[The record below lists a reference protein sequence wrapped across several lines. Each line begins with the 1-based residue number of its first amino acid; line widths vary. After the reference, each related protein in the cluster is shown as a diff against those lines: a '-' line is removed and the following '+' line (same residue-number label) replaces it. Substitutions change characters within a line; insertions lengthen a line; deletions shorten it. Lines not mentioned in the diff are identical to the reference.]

1 VPGSANIPQSRV
13 RNEGEPYGH
22 ERPARTAQEQE
33 RKRKKKSACSVRS
46 RNAIREAKNAN
57 DGRHQET
64 ICCTERNTLAVLPT
78 STMLGRCANGN
89 SAHRALWVSSSLVT
103 MLRTTVCSGA
113 AILRRATPRR
123 RIKMKATLV
132 IAVLLLALFISGCNV
147 NPAPAATVGPAGPPG
162 PAGTAG
168 QAGQTGQT
176 GQSGQPGDPG
186 QSGQTGATGQA
197 GQAGDQGQAGQT
209 GERGRQGKDAPC
221 PAGEHR
227 YTNAD
232 TGKVSCVRD

>member
-1 VPGSANIPQSRV
+1 MLYRKEHIGRPSDSRRCLAAV
-13 RNEGEPYGH
+13 RMETA
-22 ERPARTAQEQE
+22 PAA
-33 RKRKKKSACSVRS
+33 
-46 RNAIREAKNAN
+46 
-57 DGRHQET
+57 
-64 ICCTERNTLAVLPT
+64 
-78 STMLGRCANGN
+78 
-89 SAHRALWVSSSLVT
+89 ALWVLSSVVT
-103 MLRTTVCSGA
+103 MLRTTVCGAA

-162 PAGTAG
+162 AAGA
-168 QAGQTGQT
+168 AGQTGQT

-186 QSGQTGATGQA
+186 QSGQAGATGQA
-197 GQAGDQGQAGQT
+197 GQTGDPGQTGQT

-227 YTNAD
+227 YTNPE